1 MKTTESDGLRGGE
14 EPWSG
19 YRGGRETG
27 DWCPGVHGTILN
39 QSTSFIFDTQGLMG
53 LRIAVN
59 YYTFILS
66 DSN

>member
-1 MKTTESDGLRGGE
+1 MDKGRLETT
-14 EPWSG
+14 
-19 YRGGRETG
+19 
-27 DWCPGVHGTILN
+27 VHETILN